1 MAVSFYSNNVEADL
15 LIRVIHIIISFN
27 TFIMITPEEQYNEEE
42 KKTVY
47 KETTDENDDLTSG
60 ETSTP
65 STNSAFTRQPERKNG
80 PLGSS
85 HEPGVTPGREF

>member
-1 MAVSFYSNNVEADL
+1 
-15 LIRVIHIIISFN
+15 
-27 TFIMITPEEQYNEEE
+27 MITPEEQYNEEEE

-47 KETTDENDDLTSG
+47 KETTDDDELTSG

-65 STNSAFTRQPERKNG
+65 SSNSAFARQPERKNK